1 MNLGRIHRLLQ
12 LIGLLQAGRG
22 YNTDALAQACGVSRR
37 TVFRDLDLLRLSG
50 LPLLF
55 DENQQRYRIP
65 GACLLPPTNFTP
77 EEALSLLVLCHELGG
92 SSGVPLLTAART
104 AAVKLESSLPAR
116 LRDQLREVTGAMHIA
131 AGPANPL
138 AGCKP
143 VYDLLLTAIANRRNV
158 RIRYQSLAEETEITT
173 RLSPYE
179 LFFSRRSW
187 YVVGRSSLHRAKRT
201 FNLGRI
207 LRIEPLEDRF
217 RIPRGFSIARYLR
230 NAWHMIPERGPD
242 RHVVVRFDRL
252 VAQNVVEVNWHKTQ
266 RVEFRDDGAADYH
279 VTVSGL
285 NEISWWILGYG
296 DRAEVLEPP
305 ELRRLIAQHAKR
317 MVEKYQ

>member
-1 MNLGRIHRLLQ
+1 LLQ

-22 YNTDALAQACGVSRR
+22 YNSDALAQACGVSRR

-50 LPLLF
+50 VPLSF

-77 EEALSLLVLCHELGG
+77 EEALSLLVLCHELGS

-116 LRDQLREVTGAMHIA
+116 LRDQLREVTAALHIA
-131 AGPANPL
+131 AEPANPL
-138 AGCKP
+138 VGCKP

-158 RIRYQSLAEETEITT
+158 RIHYQSLAEEKEIAT

-207 LRIEPLEDRF
+207 LRIEPLDDRF
-217 RIPRGFSIARYLR
+217 RVPRGFSLARHLR
-230 NAWHMIPERGPD
+230 NAWHMIPEKGRD
-242 RHVVVRFDRL
+242 REVVVRFDRL
-252 VAQNVVEVNWHKTQ
+252 VAQNVAEVNWHKTQ
-266 RVEFRDDGAADYH
+266 RVVFRDDGSADFH

-285 NEISWWILGYG
+285 KEISWWILGYG

-305 ELRRLIAQHAKR
+305 ELRQLIAQHAQR
-317 MVEKYQ
+317 MADQYR